1 MILTRDKERN
11 QQMLGYITRRLGV
24 TFLILLGVSFTVYVI
39 FAFLPFDPA
48 SLTCGKNCNDPG
60 IIEAN
65 RKRLGYDL
73 PFLMQYWVFIKGLFL
88 GRTYGEGA
96 AFIDCPAPSLGYS
109 FQEHAC
115 VTSLLTEALPV
126 TLSLA
131 LGALVL
137 WLVVGIG
144 LGVLAARYRGRA
156 VDSASTV
163 FVLIGTSLPT
173 FLTGLMLLV
182 FVVIKWRILPFPAG
196 NYTPFLEDPYEWAQ
210 ILFLPWVTLAF
221 AYAALYTRFVRSAVI
236 ETSNEDYIRTARAKG
251 LSEGTILGKHTL
263 RAALAPITTMAGL
276 DFAGLLGGAILTET
290 VFNLPGL
297 GRLAIG
303 AVLEYDLP
311 IIVGTTIL
319 AAAIVVIINLVVD
332 ILYAYIDPRVRI
344 A

>member
-1 MILTRDKERN
+1 
-11 QQMLGYITRRLGV
+11 MLGYISRRLGA

-115 VTSLLTEALPV
+115 VTSLLGEALPV

-137 WLVVGIG
+137 WLVVGVG
-144 LGVLAARYRGRA
+144 LGVLAARYRGRV

-196 NYTPFLEDPYEWAQ
+196 NYTPFLEDPFEWAQ
-210 ILFLPWVTLAF
+210 ILFLPWITLAF

>member
-1 MILTRDKERN
+1 
-11 QQMLGYITRRLGV
+11 MLGYISRRLGV

-96 AFIDCPAPSLGYS
+96 AFIECPAPSLGYS

-115 VTSLLTEALPV
+115 VTSLLGEALPV

-144 LGVLAARYRGRA
+144 LGVLAARYRGRV
-156 VDSASTV
+156 VDSTSTV

-196 NYTPFLEDPYEWAQ
+196 NYTPFLENPFEWAQ
-210 ILFLPWVTLAF
+210 ILFLPWITLAF

>member
-1 MILTRDKERN
+1 
-11 QQMLGYITRRLGV
+11 MLGYISRRLGV

-115 VTSLLTEALPV
+115 VTSLLGEALPV

-144 LGVLAARYRGRA
+144 LGVLAARYRGRV

-196 NYTPFLEDPYEWAQ
+196 NYTPFLEDPFEWAQ
-210 ILFLPWVTLAF
+210 ILFLPWITLAF

-251 LSEGTILGKHTL
+251 LNEGTILGKHTL

-319 AAAIVVIINLVVD
+319 AAAIVVVINLVVD

>member
-1 MILTRDKERN
+1 MF
-11 QQMLGYITRRLGV
+11 GYIARRLGV

-65 RKRLGYDL
+65 RRRLGYDL

-115 VTSLLTEALPV
+115 VTSLLGEALPV

-144 LGVLAARYRGRA
+144 LGVLAARYRGRV

-210 ILFLPWVTLAF
+210 ILFLPWITLAF

-319 AAAIVVIINLVVD
+319 AAAIVVVINLVVD